1 MWGRDDISV
10 IAVDSNANGAAEK
23 VMERLKARKLPV
35 NRGVSGRYL
44 VVCCRAVDTA
54 VYTRLHSW
62 AMSGVERIILL
73 TETAPTQKSAWD
85 ALRQGAS
92 DVVHVSDI
100 EGIADR
106 LERWL
111 QIDEL
116 MAAPMVTGTLI
127 GETPAWTRAL
137 RELIDLARFS
147 EINLLLGGESG
158 TGKELAARLVHT
170 LDARPE
176 KGELV
181 TVDCTTIVPTL
192 SGSELF
198 GHEKGAFTGADRPR
212 EGALARANG
221 GTLFLDEIGEL
232 SLPLQAELLRV
243 IQEGSF
249 KPVGSDRWRKTAFRL
264 VCATHWDLSAAVLNG
279 TFRQD
284 LYFRIAS
291 AVIRLPP
298 LRERAPDIPQ
308 LAAHFL
314 DTMRPGCAGFDPLV
328 LDYLAARKWP
338 GNVRELRQ
346 FVQRVAARH
355 CGNGVVTLGALP
367 REDFAGAAPSGP
379 RAMGTDL
386 RNTEPTNP
394 AQVSGDLERVVRE
407 MLTEGIRL
415 PEIAQRVSDLAVDLV
430 VQDEEGNLQRAATRL
445 GVTDRALQQRRHR
458 RGSPAENTR
467 PPGRPPRLTPARG
480 APLRPSALR
489 SPARRA
495 AAQRAEEDSGDASTE
510 AIIAASRGVV
520 TGDGDVSAGPRA
532 PVIVA
537 RRRTSLVGSDEP
549 GPQEFGG
556 RSVAPRYGAAPPET
570 SVHTVPPRMW
580 GPEEDFLGPENRA
593 GLSTLPPMPDA
604 LRQSLTGKR

>member
-10 IAVDSNANGAAEK
+10 IAADPSASGGSEK
-23 VMERLKARKLPV
+23 VVERLKARKLPV
-35 NRGVSGRYL
+35 NRSPNGRYL
-44 VVCCRAVDTA
+44 VVCCRLVDGGLLN
-54 VYTRLHSW
+54 RLHSW
-62 AMSGVERIILL
+62 SKSGVERIILV
-73 TETAPTQKSAWD
+73 TETAPSEKAAWD
-85 ALRQGAS
+85 AMRQGAN
-92 DVVHVSDI
+92 DVVHLSDLD
-100 EGIADR
+100 GIADR

-116 MAAPMVTGTLI
+116 MTAPEVTTTLI
-127 GETPAWTRAL
+127 GETPAWTRVL

-147 EINLLLGGESG
+147 DINLLLGGESG
-158 TGKELAARLVHT
+158 TGKELAARLVHA
-170 LDARPE
+170 LDARAS

-198 GHEKGAFTGADRPR
+198 GHEKGAFTGADRAR

-232 SLPLQAELLRV
+232 TLPLQAELLRV
-243 IQEGSF
+243 IQEGTF
-249 KPVGSDRWRKTAFRL
+249 KPVGSDRWRKTTFRL

-298 LRERAPDIPQ
+298 LRERSADIPQ

-367 REDFAGAAPSGP
+367 RDDVAGPSAATAYRGRTGEGHPTAP
-379 RAMGTDL
+379 LTGT
-386 RNTEPTNP
+386 P
-394 AQVSGDLERVVRE
+394 APGDLETVVRG

-430 VQDEEGNLQRAATRL
+430 VEEEEGNLQRAAARL
-445 GVTDRALQQRRHR
+445 GVTDRALQQRRQR
-458 RGSPAENTR
+458 RAGGSQDSR
-467 PPGRPPRLTPARG
+467 PPGRPARG
-480 APLRPSALR
+480 GGPLRPSALR
-489 SPARRA
+489 GPGR
-495 AAQRAEEDSGDASTE
+495 
-510 AIIAASRGVV
+510 
-520 TGDGDVSAGPRA
+520 AGPRVDDSTPDSQSA
-532 PVIVA
+532 AVVAASEGSTTAGGHQTQRPPAIVA
-537 RRRTSLVGSDEP
+537 RRFTSLVLPAAS
-549 GPQEFGG
+549 GG
-556 RSVAPRYGAAPPET
+556 DRSLAPRYGPVQPDT
-570 SVHTVPPRMW
+570 SGHTVGPQLW
-580 GPEEDFLGPENRA
+580 APEEDFLGPENRS
-593 GLSTLPPMPDA
+593 GLQTLPPMPDA
-604 LRQSLTGKR
+604 LRRSLTGKS